1 MRREHAQAQAA
12 RVLDDPEDMA
22 RVERLHKAKY
32 GLQFRLF
39 QLGGKIF
46 RRGRSLAAIE
56 ITIP

>member
-1 MRREHAQAQAA
+1 M
-12 RVLDDPEDMA
+12 LDDPEDMA